1 MSLADPLSD
10 MLTCIRNAV
19 AVQHKTVSM
28 PHSKLKGE
36 IARVM
41 KSEGFIR
48 DFVVEGV
55 EGGVK
60 KTLKIYLKYVDGY
73 EPSIRGLQRY
83 SKPGLRKYCGAADV
97 PRVLGGLGVAI
108 LSTSSGV
115 LSNKEAREK
124 HVGGEVL
131 CTIW

>member
-1 MSLADPLSD
+1 MSLADPLAD

-19 AVQHKTVSM
+19 AVGHKKVSM
-28 PHSKLKGE
+28 PHSRMKGE
-36 IARVM
+36 IVRVM
-41 KSEGFIR
+41 KSEGFVR
-48 DFVVEGV
+48 DFVVEG
-55 EGGVK
+55 GLK
-60 KTLKIYLKYVDGY
+60 KTLTVYLKYMDGT

-83 SKPGLRKYCGAADV
+83 SKSGLRKYCGADDV

-108 LSTSSGV
+108 LSTSSGIM
-115 LSNKEAREK
+115 SDKEAREK

>member
-1 MSLADPLSD
+1 MSLADPLAD

-19 AVQHKTVSM
+19 AVGHKKVSM
-28 PHSKLKGE
+28 PHSKMKGE

-41 KSEGFIR
+41 KSEGFVK
-48 DFVVEGV
+48 DFVVEG
-55 EGGVK
+55 GLK
-60 KTLKIYLKYVDGY
+60 KTLTVYLKYMDGY

-83 SKPGLRKYCGAADV
+83 SKSGLRKYCGASDI

-108 LSTSSGV
+108 LSTSSGI
-115 LSNKEAREK
+115 LSDKEAREK

>member
-28 PHSKLKGE
+28 PHSKLKAE

-41 KSEGFIR
+41 KSEGFVK
-48 DFVVEGV
+48 DFVVEG
-55 EGGVK
+55 GLK
-60 KTLKIYLKYVDGY
+60 KSLKLYLKYVDGY

-83 SKPGLRKYCGAADV
+83 SKPGLRKYCGADDI

-108 LSTSSGV
+108 LSTSSGII
-115 LSNKEAREK
+115 SDKEAREK

>member
-19 AVQHKTVSM
+19 AVGHKTVSM

-36 IARVM
+36 ISRVM
-41 KSEGFIR
+41 KSEGFVR
-48 DFVVEGV
+48 DFVVEGT
-55 EGGVK
+55 VK
-60 KTLKIYLKYVDGY
+60 KSLTIYLKYVDGY
-73 EPSIRGLQRY
+73 EPAIRGLQRY
-83 SKPGLRKYCGAADV
+83 SKPGLRKYCGAGDV

-108 LSTSSGV
+108 LSTSSGI
-115 LSNKEAREK
+115 LSDKEARQK
-124 HVGGEVL
+124 NVGGEVL